1 MRDECAGTLPSHG
14 RRTVVIDL
22 ALMLLVFALSFGVGY
37 LLISRV
43 PPLLHTPLMSM
54 TNAISAVTILGAVLL
69 FAVAMSP
76 VEKAIGATALAT
88 AGFNLV
94 GGFVITDR
102 MTGLF
107 RTHQEAVRPDGRSPR
122 S

>member
-1 MRDECAGTLPSHG
+1 MA
-14 RRTVVIDL
+14 DL
-22 ALMLLVFALSFGVGY
+22 ALMFLVFVLSFGVGY

-54 TNAISAVTILGAVLL
+54 TNAISAVTIVGAVLL
-69 FAVAMSP
+69 FAVTTGP
-76 VEKAIGATALAT
+76 GEKIIGALALITAA
-88 AGFNLV
+88 FNLV

-102 MTGLF
+102 MARLF
-107 RTHQEAVRPDGRSPR
+107 KIHQGPAPGRQESR

>member
-1 MRDECAGTLPSHG
+1 MA
-14 RRTVVIDL
+14 DL
-22 ALMLLVFALSFGVGY
+22 ALMLLVFVLSFGVGY

-69 FAVAMSP
+69 FAVP
-76 VEKAIGATALAT
+76 TTPGEKAIGAIALITAA
-88 AGFNLV
+88 FNLV

-102 MTGLF
+102 MARLF
-107 RTHQEAVRPDGRSPR
+107 KIHQEPAPDRQGSRS
-122 S
+122 